1 MRMEQERIH
10 ESEAKYIKERELADN
25 LLARSKVLSNM
36 TIAELKTIAK
46 PLRRKN
52 EGAMPTKKRDLL
64 QCIEKWKNRT
74 PPNFDIVVTNTG
86 NEEEPQVKN
95 ETDEEEDLL
104 CIRLL

>member
-1 MRMEQERIH
+1 
-10 ESEAKYIKERELADN
+10 
-25 LLARSKVLSNM
+25 M

-86 NEEEPQVKN
+86 NEEEPQVIN
-95 ETDEEEDLL
+95 ETYKEEDLL
-104 CIRLL
+104 CIHTLWR